1 MCQLVRYRTARP
13 SEQRHSGNESPLAR
27 GRIRNITRGAHDV
40 TEASRTLVS
49 PTRPTSLPGFCPFQE
64 AVAALSQSGVA
75 ARGAVF
81 TKSEVVDFILDLV
94 GYTAVSSLWLIHVPC
109 RFKKEN
115 VPGVAGLVRP
125 IWHQK
130 LRQPEHSNHD
140 QDTQRFLERP
150 LGNRLRQG
158 RKEPT
163 LERVRGLETVIEADP
178 TAASRMARSVAT
190 G

>member
-27 GRIRNITRGAHDV
+27 GRTRKITRGAHDV
-40 TEASRTLVS
+40 TEASQTLVS
-49 PTRPTSLPGFCPFQE
+49 RTRPTSLLGFCPVE
-64 AVAALSQSGVA
+64 KAVAALSQSGVE

-94 GYTAVSSLWLIHVPC
+94 GYTASSLWLIHVPC

-125 IWHQK
+125 MWRQK
-130 LRQPEHSNHD
+130 LRQSEHTNHD

-178 TAASRMARSVAT
+178 TAASGMARSVAT